1 MQPTVAQQSDP
12 NQISTESNF
21 QQFVFFWKNPQAK
34 FAQLAFAHETTKKTA
49 STCKH
54 VLLNKQTDK
63 LVH

>member
-21 QQFVFFWKNPQAK
+21 QQFVFFEKSSSEIRTAR
-34 FAQLAFAHETTKKTA
+34 AHTRNKKTA

-54 VLLNKQTDK
+54 VLLNIQTDK